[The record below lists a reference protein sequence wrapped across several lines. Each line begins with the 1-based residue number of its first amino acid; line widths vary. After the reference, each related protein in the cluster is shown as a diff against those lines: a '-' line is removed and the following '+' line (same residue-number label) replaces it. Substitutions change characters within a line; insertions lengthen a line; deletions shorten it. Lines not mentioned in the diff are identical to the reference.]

1 MEVFGSFFSWLFG
14 AGTAKLASMLI
25 CSYLIAYALYFC
37 VVVSNRANLMGVAI
51 LGYGIYALLNA
62 LNTMGNLIFILPP
75 IFYGIKTL
83 ACGYCAFYA
92 YQIRDK
98 ISGA

>member
-1 MEVFGSFFSWLFG
+1 
-14 AGTAKLASMLI
+14 
-25 CSYLIAYALYFC
+25 
-37 VVVSNRANLMGVAI
+37 
-51 LGYGIYALLNA
+51 
-62 LNTMGNLIFILPP
+62 MGNLIFILPP

-98 ISGA
+98 MSGAEQLP